1 MIVYSYNYACNNPL
15 ETKFLNLFFQ
25 MWTNAIWV
33 LLRAHQVKNVSTLLA
48 HTAVVLSAPTD
59 F

>member
-1 MIVYSYNYACNNPL
+1 MHNPL
-15 ETKFLNLFFQ
+15 ETKFLNVFFQ
-25 MWTNAIWV
+25 MWTNAVWV